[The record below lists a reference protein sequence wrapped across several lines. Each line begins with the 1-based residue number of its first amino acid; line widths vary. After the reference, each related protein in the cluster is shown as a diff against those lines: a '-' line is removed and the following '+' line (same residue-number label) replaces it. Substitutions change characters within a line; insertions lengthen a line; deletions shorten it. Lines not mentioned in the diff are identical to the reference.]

1 MIVAKLRVSKKDM
14 SKIKPIAFYLPQFHP
29 VRENS
34 EWWGPGFTEWT
45 NVAKAKPN
53 FVGHYQPHVPR
64 DLGFYDLRIVDTMR
78 QQAEY
83 ATLYGV
89 HGFCFYYY
97 WFNGR
102 RILEL
107 PLNNFLASDI
117 EFPFCVC
124 WANENWTRTWDGM
137 EKNVLLEQVH
147 SDEEDRH
154 FIEDLIPILKDR
166 RAIKVDGKPMLLV
179 YRADLFPSAKNTV
192 QRWREVARDHGI
204 PELHLCAVQFYGIE
218 DPRVW
223 GFDAAVEFPPH
234 TFIGPENK
242 PDKFPELI
250 NDKFVGGMIDY
261 RKIIAQ
267 SMERTSKD
275 YQWYRGI
282 IPSWDNTARRQNNPH
297 TVVSSSPELYRFWLN
312 QLVEFTRVNNGDDH
326 QFLFINAWNE
336 WGEGCHLEPDLKHGL
351 AYLEATKEAVEG
363 IDDSRRILMSDP
375 QLARAIG
382 EDGLASLLEQKASL
396 ERDLVMNAAESRH
409 HLKRQET
416 IRARRIRQRVASRL
430 VHYPRLYRTVLR
442 LYRAIK

>member
-1 MIVAKLRVSKKDM
+1 M

-64 DLGFYDLRIVDTMR
+64 DLGFYDLRIVDTIR

-83 ATLYGV
+83 AALYGV

-124 WANENWTRTWDGM
+124 WANENWTRTWDGQ
-137 EKNVLLEQVH
+137 EKDVLLEQIH
-147 SDEEDRH
+147 TEEEDRH

-179 YRADLFPSAKNTV
+179 YRADLFPDSKATV
-192 QRWREVARDHGI
+192 SRWREIARKHGI
-204 PELHLCAVQFYGIE
+204 PDLHLCAVQFYGIE

-234 TFIGPENK
+234 TFIGPENR
-242 PDKFPELI
+242 PDKFPQLLNE
-250 NDKFVGGMIDY
+250 KFVGGLIDY

-267 SMERTSKD
+267 SMERTTKD
-275 YQWYRGI
+275 YLWYRGI
-282 IPSWDNTARRQNNPH
+282 IPSWDNTARRENNPH
-297 TVVSSSPELYRFWLN
+297 TIIYSSPDLYRFWLH
-312 QLVEFTRVNNGDDH
+312 QLVQFTKENNGDEH
-326 QFLFINAWNE
+326 QFLFVNAWNE

-351 AYLEATKEAVEG
+351 AYLEATKAAVDE
-363 IDDSRRILMSDP
+363 IDDTRRILMSDP
-375 QLARAIG
+375 KLARAVG
-382 EDGLASLLEQKASL
+382 EDGLAELLDQRADL
-396 ERDLVMNAAESRH
+396 ERDVVLVAAQSRH
-409 HLKRQET
+409 RMVREET
-416 IRARRIRQRVASRL
+416 AAARRLKLKVGGVLAR
-430 VHYPRLYRTVLR
+430 YPRLYRAAAR
-442 LYRAIK
+442 LYRAVR